1 MGEDPTTE
9 QPTDKRQYSCS
20 GCPKPNNKRF
30 LNQLMRDFRNIF
42 KYTHMKLVLSRCK
55 MIRRLVLDVLKPH
68 NPGVVELSEALSL
81 LEGVEGVN
89 VIIYEIDQ
97 NVENAKVIIGGD
109 RIDFGVVKKK
119 LEEMGATIHSV
130 DEVAAG
136 KKIIEEVRTPQDRS
150 ARM

>member
-1 MGEDPTTE
+1 MFAKTISSHP
-9 QPTDKRQYSCS
+9 
-20 GCPKPNNKRF
+20 
-30 LNQLMRDFRNIF
+30 
-42 KYTHMKLVLSRCK
+42 K
-55 MIRRLVLDVLKPH
+55 MIRRLILDVLKPH
-68 NPGVVELSEALSL
+68 NPSVVELSEALSH

-97 NVENAKVIIGGD
+97 QVENAKIVIAGSSISFES
-109 RIDFGVVKKK
+109 IKKK

-136 KKIIEEVRTPQDRS
+136 KRIVEEVRTPQDRS

>member
-1 MGEDPTTE
+1 
-9 QPTDKRQYSCS
+9 
-20 GCPKPNNKRF
+20 
-30 LNQLMRDFRNIF
+30 
-42 KYTHMKLVLSRCK
+42 

-68 NPGVVELSEALSL
+68 NPNVVELSEALSH

-97 NVENAKVIIGGD
+97 KVENVKIIVAGSS
-109 RIDFGVVKKK
+109 IDFESIKKK
-119 LEEMGATIHSV
+119 LEELGATIHSI

-136 KKIIEEVRTPQDRS
+136 KITVEEVKTPQDKS

>member
-1 MGEDPTTE
+1 
-9 QPTDKRQYSCS
+9 
-20 GCPKPNNKRF
+20 
-30 LNQLMRDFRNIF
+30 
-42 KYTHMKLVLSRCK
+42 

-68 NPGVVELSEALSL
+68 NPSVVELSEALSHL
-81 LEGVEGVN
+81 DGVEGVN

-97 NVENAKVIIGGD
+97 QVENAKVIIAGSS
-109 RIDFGVVKKK
+109 IDFESIKKK

-136 KKIIEEVRTPQDRS
+136 TRIVEEVKTPQDSS

>member
-1 MGEDPTTE
+1 
-9 QPTDKRQYSCS
+9 
-20 GCPKPNNKRF
+20 
-30 LNQLMRDFRNIF
+30 
-42 KYTHMKLVLSRCK
+42 

-68 NPGVVELSEALSL
+68 KPDVVEVSEALSH

-97 NVENAKVIIGGD
+97 QVENAKIIIAGSS
-109 RIDFGVVKKK
+109 IDFESIKKK

-136 KKIIEEVRTPQDRS
+136 KRIVEEVRTPQDRS

>member
-1 MGEDPTTE
+1 
-9 QPTDKRQYSCS
+9 
-20 GCPKPNNKRF
+20 
-30 LNQLMRDFRNIF
+30 
-42 KYTHMKLVLSRCK
+42 

-68 NPGVVELSEALSL
+68 NPSVVELSEALSHL
-81 LEGVEGVN
+81 QGVEGVN

-97 NVENAKVIIGGD
+97 KVENAKVIIAGSS
-109 RIDFGVVKKK
+109 IDFERIKKK

-136 KKIIEEVRTPQDRS
+136 KRIVEEVKTPQDRS